1 MTFLYPLNLLLFGFL
16 ATAVL
21 GLVASWVDR
30 KVTARVQYRV
40 GPPLLQPFIDITKL
54 LGKETLIPDGASR
67 TMFLLAPVIGLTSVI
82 VISTVLWIN
91 QLRPLDGFVGD
102 WIVVIYLLVIP
113 SLSII
118 LGGFASK
125 NPLASLGASREM
137 KLVMAYELPFILVM
151 LVPVI
156 TFGSLRI
163 GDILLGQQAAGAT
176 AGHLSGL
183 LALLVAVIC
192 MQAKLA
198 LVPFDMPE
206 AETEIVHG
214 PLIEYSGSGLA
225 IYRLMKNMLLFTLP
239 FFLAIMFLGGFRFT
253 GIEILWSIL
262 KFVGLVAIVTVIRN
276 TNPRVRI
283 DQAVR
288 FFWGPMTLVAVLAV
302 VLAILGL

>member
-67 TMFLLAPVIGLTSVI
+67 TMFILSPVIGFTSVV
-82 VISTVLWIN
+82 VISTILWVN
-91 QLRPLDGFVGD
+91 QLQPTGGFVGD
-102 WIVVIYLLVIP
+102 WIVAIYLLTIP

-118 LGGFASK
+118 LGGFASR

-156 TFGSLRI
+156 SFGSLRI
-163 GDILLGQQAAGAT
+163 GDILLGQQALGAT
-176 AGHLSGL
+176 AGNLSGL

-198 LVPFDMPE
+198 LIPFDMPE

-288 FFWGPMTLVAVLAV
+288 FFWGPMTVVAIVAV